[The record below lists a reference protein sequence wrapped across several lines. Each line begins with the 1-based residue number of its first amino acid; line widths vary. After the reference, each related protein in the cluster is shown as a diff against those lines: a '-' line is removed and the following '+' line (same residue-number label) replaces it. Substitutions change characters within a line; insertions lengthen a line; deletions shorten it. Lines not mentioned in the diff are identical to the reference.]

1 MKKIISIFIMLLTT
15 ILLSACNIA
24 DSNIQDKIVSPEN
37 NTTPIQGKWVI
48 EEKIEMSEKEEA
60 SSEIVA
66 DKEPIDNYIGR
77 EILFSKDA
85 IVVADDYAN
94 NPTFMFKNVNTD
106 DYLLY
111 KYKINPRNL
120 DISSETIQ
128 VITSLK
134 DDQLF
139 YEFVRYNEDNLLIFI
154 NDSFYDLEKIADEV
168 SYEEVNR
175 YINVESNMMT
185 TLDTIEVED
194 IKSGVLLG
202 IKTPIYDEENEIPDW
217 DYKTI
222 WIRSDNRNIIKYE
235 LDKLLVPRK
244 NGFWIVNVDRNETDS
259 SINDKIVAIPQFS
272 RIDAEKSMELPDISF
287 NILSRK
293 SASPMEDRS
302 ILLKDILFIGN
313 DYISLEKIDIN
324 NNNRKTLEIYAL
336 DNIEE
341 QRSIKLSDI
350 VEDGEFLFKEGS
362 QNIQSI
368 GENVVLNQSNV
379 GLVRRNGYWILKG
392 RINYRQNEEQLYKDF
407 NIKAIPP
414 KTMVSYDELSVPWD
428 VIDAQFPEA
437 IDAFSSPNR
446 EFIILVTANEI
457 KVYPSENGEILS
469 FEPLT
474 KIQMPNNASIIM
486 SEWALGRYPEIWENE
501 MIKQGAQNIE

>member
-1 MKKIISIFIMLLTT
+1 MKKLIFIFIMLLTT
-15 ILLSACNIA
+15 ILSACNIA

-48 EEKIEMSEKEEA
+48 EKKIEMSEDEEI
-60 SSEIVA
+60 SSEIIA
-66 DKEPIDNYIGR
+66 DKKPIDNYIGK
-77 EILFSKDA
+77 EVLFSKDA

-94 NPTFMFKNVNTD
+94 NPTYKFKNVNTD

-111 KYKINPRNL
+111 KYKISPKSLN
-120 DISSETIQ
+120 ISSETIQ

-134 DDQLF
+134 NDQLF
-139 YEFVRYNEDNLLIFI
+139 YEFARYNEDNLLIFI

-175 YINVESNMMT
+175 YINVESDMMT

-194 IKSGVLLG
+194 INSGVLLG
-202 IKTPIYDEENEIPDW
+202 IRVPIYDEENDIPDW
-217 DYKTI
+217 NYKTI

-244 NGFWIVNVDRNETDS
+244 NGFWIVNVDRNKTDS

-272 RIDAEKSMELPDISF
+272 KIDAEESMGLPDMAFHTSSKESVF
-287 NILSRK
+287 
-293 SASPMEDRS
+293 PMEDKH

-313 DYISLEKIDIN
+313 DYISLEKTDVN

-341 QRSIKLSDI
+341 QRAIKLSDI

-362 QNIQSI
+362 QNIQSL

-379 GLVRRNGYWILKG
+379 GLVRRNGYWIIKG

-428 VIDAQFPEA
+428 IIDAQFPEA
-437 IDAFSSPNR
+437 IDAFSSPNG

-457 KVYPSENGEILS
+457 QVYPSENGEILS
-469 FEPLT
+469 FETLT
-474 KIQMPNNASIIM
+474 KIQIPNNASIIM

-501 MIKQGAQNIE
+501 MIKQGAQSIE